1 MLLVLVGS
9 FALLAGQPPNS
20 ERDLH
25 CLSARRPPPELQTPL
40 CSRVC
45 NPKTASVTS
54 SSGAA
59 VSERGYLDSRCSL
72 DKPDRLRH
80 RIML

>member
-1 MLLVLVGS
+1 VTPGVEMQQILPILMLLVLVGS

-59 VSERGYLDSRCSL
+59 VSERGYLGAV
-72 DKPDRLRH
+72 
-80 RIML
+80 